1 MTITTRAANLGW
13 RRIGPLVLVG
23 TTPEPTSVTTINCL
37 DPGTGHQLWSAAVPD
52 GQISTSLGP
61 GLVLVTHLSGNQSTV
76 EARDSRTGV
85 QRWQSPS
92 LRSGVGARTDGTVV
106 VALTFQSAAAF
117 SAERGRPLW
126 TVAGGYTGAA
136 VTADTVY
143 LAAQSTPK
151 NQPQGD

>member
-1 MTITTRAANLGW
+1 
-13 RRIGPLVLVG
+13 
-23 TTPEPTSVTTINCL
+23 
-37 DPGTGHQLWSAAVPD
+37 
-52 GQISTSLGP
+52 
-61 GLVLVTHLSGNQSTV
+61 
-76 EARDSRTGV
+76 V